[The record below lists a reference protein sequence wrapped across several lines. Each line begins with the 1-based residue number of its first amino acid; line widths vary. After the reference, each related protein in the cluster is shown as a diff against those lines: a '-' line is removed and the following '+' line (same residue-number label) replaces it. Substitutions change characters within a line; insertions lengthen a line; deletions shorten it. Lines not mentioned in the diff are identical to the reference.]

1 MLYLDGISIRKLKE
15 ELKGEV
21 EGRKVSRIYQYSK
34 LSMAIFFGKI
44 NLYFSANASLPVCYI
59 KTDKEDSLDSP
70 MNFSLN
76 LRKYLIGSTLID
88 IDQLGFDR
96 ILVFKFRKLNELGEL
111 KIFRL
116 YFEVMGKHSNI
127 ILTDDGGT
135 ILDLMKKFSIEE
147 NKLRPLLPGVKY
159 EQPILEKKL
168 DPSKLDEETLAGFI
182 HTPEDIMRNIEGVGK
197 HTARIIGSLTDLNTL
212 IKEKVSPRIYLDD
225 RKVVLGGLFNFRDI
239 KGDRMVEYPSINEM
253 INSYITLTKSSE
265 KFSNL
270 SSRLTSEVEKGIKR
284 NKKTLKVIEKD
295 MLKNEKHD
303 SSKEAGDIL
312 AANLFSIK
320 KGMERVVLFDF
331 YNNCERT
338 IELAFDRS
346 PKENLDRYYNRYS
359 KLKRGYEFNL
369 KRWDEVDEEIK
380 YLTEIKR
387 FLTGSDELD
396 ELESIE
402 EELIQGRYIREVAS
416 KKKKK
421 KKIKPNKYGTLN
433 HNGYEI
439 LYGRT
444 NLENDNLTH
453 RVAAR
458 DDMWF
463 HAKDIPGGHII
474 IRNLGDFPEDLI
486 LKGAQ
491 VAAYYSKAAPGEKI
505 TIDYTLKKNL
515 KKPKGGKPGFVTYHV
530 FQSIIVAKPETI

>member
-1 MLYLDGISIRKLKE
+1 MLYLDGISIRKLRD
-15 ELKGEV
+15 ELKGEI
-21 EGRKVSRIYQYSK
+21 EGKKVSKIYQYSK
-34 LSMAIFFGKI
+34 LSLAIFFGRI
-44 NLYFSANASLPVCYI
+44 NLYFSGNASLPVCYI
-59 KTDKEDSLDSP
+59 KTDKEEALDTP

-76 LRKYLIGSTLID
+76 LRKNLIGSTLIE

-96 ILVFKFRKLNELGEL
+96 ILVFKFRRLNELGEL
-111 KIFRL
+111 KTFKL
-116 YFEVMGKHSNI
+116 YFEVMGKHSNL
-127 ILTDDGGT
+127 ILTDENDN

-159 EQPILEKKL
+159 KQPILEKKS
-168 DPSKLDEETLAGFI
+168 DPSKLSQEKVEKFLK
-182 HTPEDIMRNIEGVGK
+182 TPKELMKNIEGIGK
-197 HTARIIGSLTDLNTL
+197 HTANTITSYDDLNELLTCQA
-212 IKEKVSPRIYLDD
+212 KPRIYLEN
-225 RKVVLGGLFNFRDI
+225 RKVVLGGVFDFKDVD
-239 KGDRMVEYPSINEM
+239 GDRVEEYTSINEM

-270 SSRLTSEVEKGIKR
+270 SSRLTSEVDKGIKR
-284 NKKTLKVIEKD
+284 NKKTLKIIEKD
-295 MLKNEKHD
+295 MIKNEKYD

-320 KGMERVVLFDF
+320 RGMDKAVLFDF

-338 IELAFDRS
+338 ISLDSEKS
-346 PKENLDRYYNRYS
+346 PKENLDRYYNKYS
-359 KLKRGYEFNL
+359 KLKRGYEYNL

-380 YLTEIKR
+380 YLGEIKK
-387 FLTGSDELD
+387 FLIWSNDLE

-402 EELIQGRYIREVAS
+402 EELIQGKYIKEVINR

-421 KKIKPNKYGTLN
+421 VKHNKYGTLN
-433 HNGYEI
+433 YDGYEI

-444 NLENDNLTH
+444 NLENDSLTH

-486 LKGAQ
+486 LKGAKI
-491 VAAYYSKAAPGEKI
+491 AAYFSKAAPGEKV

-530 FQSIIVAKPETI
+530 FQSIIVPKPENI

>member
-15 ELKGEV
+15 ELKTEV
-21 EGRKVSRIYQYSK
+21 EGKKVGRIYQYSK
-34 LSMAIFFGKI
+34 LSLAIFFGKT
-44 NLYFSANASLPVCYI
+44 NLYFSANANLPICYI
-59 KTDKEDSLDSP
+59 KTEKEESLDTP

-76 LRKYLIGSTLID
+76 LRKNLLGATLID

-111 KIFRL
+111 KIFKV
-116 YFEVMGKHSNI
+116 YFEIMGKHSNL
-127 ILTDDGGT
+127 ILTDENNR

-147 NKLRPLLPGVKY
+147 NKLRPLLPGVQY
-159 EQPILEKKL
+159 EQPILAKKL
-168 DPSKLDEETLAGFI
+168 NPSEVDPEQLENFLSIPKGV
-182 HTPEDIMRNIEGVGK
+182 MKNVEGVGRYTENSIK
-197 HTARIIGSLTDLNTL
+197 AHKDLTSFLDGRAQ
-212 IKEKVSPRIYLDD
+212 PRIYFEDK
-225 RKVVLGGLFNFRDI
+225 KVVLGGAFDFKDI
-239 KGDRMVEYPSINEM
+239 KANRVIEYPNINDM

-270 SSRLTSEVEKGIKR
+270 FSKLASEVDKGIKR
-284 NKKTLKVIEKD
+284 GKKTLKVLEKD
-295 MLKNEKHD
+295 MIKNEKHD
-303 SSKEAGDIL
+303 GAKEAGDIL
-312 AANLFSIK
+312 AANLFAIK
-320 KGMERVVLFDF
+320 RGMEKVILFDF

-338 IELAFDRS
+338 ITLDTGRS
-346 PKENLDRYYNRYS
+346 PKENLDRYYKKYS

-380 YLTEIKR
+380 YLEGLKK
-387 FLTGSDELD
+387 FLEGSRDLD

-402 EELIQGRYIREVAS
+402 EELIQGKYLREVVNKR
-416 KKKKK
+416 KKKKVK
-421 KKIKPNKYGTLN
+421 HNKYGTLN

-453 RVAAR
+453 RIAAR
-458 DDMWF
+458 DDMWL
-463 HAKDIPGGHII
+463 HAKDVPGGHVI

-486 LKGAQ
+486 LKGAE
-491 VAAYYSKAAPGEKI
+491 VAAYLSKAAPGEKL

-515 KKPKGGKPGFVTYHV
+515 KKPKGAKPGFVIYHV
-530 FQSIIVAKPETI
+530 FQSIVITKPESI

>member
-1 MLYLDGISIRKLKE
+1 MLYLDGISIGKLKE
-15 ELKGEV
+15 ELKAEV
-21 EGRKVSRIYQYSK
+21 EGKKVGRIYQYSK
-34 LSMAIFFGKI
+34 LSLAIFFGRA

-59 KTDKEDSLDSP
+59 KTEKEESLDSP

-76 LRKYLIGSTLID
+76 LRKNLLGATLID

-111 KIFRL
+111 KIFKL
-116 YFEVMGKHSNI
+116 YFEVMGKHSNL
-127 ILTDDGGT
+127 ILTDENNQ

-159 EQPILEKKL
+159 EQPVLTKKISPL
-168 DPSKLDEETLAGFI
+168 DVE
-182 HTPEDIMRNIEGVGK
+182 PEQVKDFLTVPKGLMKNIEG
-197 HTARIIGSLTDLNTL
+197 IGRYTGESIESYEDLSSLLEN
-212 IKEKVSPRIYLDD
+212 KAEPRIYFDN
-225 RKVVLGGLFNFRDI
+225 RKVVLGGAFNFKGI
-239 KGDRMVEYPSINEM
+239 KSNRVAEYATINDM

-270 SSRLTSEVEKGIKR
+270 LSRLTSEVDKGIKR
-284 NKKTLKVIEKD
+284 GRKTLKVLERD
-295 MLKNEKHD
+295 MVKNEKYD
-303 SSKEAGDIL
+303 ASKEAGDIL
-312 AANLFSIK
+312 AANLFAIK
-320 KGMERVVLFDF
+320 RGMDSAVLFDF

-338 IELAFDRS
+338 IFLDRERS
-346 PKENLDRYYNRYS
+346 PKENLDRYYNKYA

-369 KRWDEVDEEIK
+369 KRWDEVEEEIK
-380 YLTEIKR
+380 YLTGVKK
-387 FLTGSDELD
+387 FLEGSSQLD

-402 EELIQGRYIREVAS
+402 EELIQGKYIKEVVS

-421 KKIKPNKYGTLN
+421 KVKPNKYGTLS

-453 RVAAR
+453 RIAAR
-458 DDMWF
+458 DDMWL
-463 HAKDIPGGHII
+463 HAKDVPGGHVII
-474 IRNLGDFPEDLI
+474 KNLGDFSEELI
-486 LKGAQ
+486 LKGAEM
-491 VAAYYSKAAPGEKI
+491 AAYLSKATPGEKI

-515 KKPKGGKPGFVTYHV
+515 KKPKGAKPGFVIYHV
-530 FQSIIVAKPETI
+530 FESIVVVKPETI